1 MVLNKLIKFY
11 LEINYDNIDKSKFG
25 LFYIIPVMAY
35 IYVYDCQAKSD
46 EISIILEELKLYAL
60 AQKKEFENNIEDD
73 SKKPLQF
80 FIANKYPFYVKETT
94 ININDKDNSNLSNID
109 VNIKKF
115 QQNLIELKLIDE

>member
-1 MVLNKLIKFY
+1 
-11 LEINYDNIDKSKFG
+11 
-25 LFYIIPVMAY
+25 MAY